1 MRPIRPDRNIKRARK
16 LRQSANLPE
25 EIAWRAL
32 RSLGDDGWPVRR
44 QHPIGK
50 LIVDFA
56 IVKAKLVIEIDGSI
70 HYRDDVVAG
79 DRERDALLKAEGWS
93 VLRLP
98 TKVALSEDAVL
109 SHVRM
114 WLKSHGPSP

>member
-1 MRPIRPDRNIKRARK
+1 MRPIRPDQNIKRARK

-32 RSLGDDGWPVRR
+32 RSLRDDGWPVRR
-44 QHPIGK
+44 QHPIGN

-98 TKVALSEDAVL
+98 TKVALSEDALL
-109 SHVRM
+109 SQVRM

>member
-1 MRPIRPDRNIKRARK
+1 MRPIRPDQNIKRARK

-32 RSLGDDGWPVRR
+32 RSLRDDGWPVRR

-56 IVKAKLVIEIDGSI
+56 IVKARLVIEIDGSI
-70 HYRDDVVAG
+70 HYRDHVVAG
-79 DRERDALLKAEGWS
+79 DRERDALLEAEGWS

-98 TKVALSEDAVL
+98 TKVALSEDALL

-114 WLKSHGPSP
+114 WLKSHRPSP